1 MEEPTKGR
9 MCSTR
14 HLKKNTNAKR
24 YIALVN
30 VETWLAVVDDYSV
43 AAV

>member
-9 MCSTR
+9 MCLKQ
-14 HLKKNTNAKR
+14 HLKKNTNVER

-30 VETWLAVVDDYSV
+30 DETWLAVVDDYSV